1 MKRGFDLLFSVQL
14 ISLCK
19 LWLKGVGGFK
29 NWLNMKQKQRDDY
42 YGKQSFDWAFM
53 TSVIKTWGSSLT
65 CLTEALCL
73 PLVDAAFQYP
83 YTYTLPSH
91 LLLSSKSSVH
101 SLSWSW
107 RFFELFEVYSFLNLL
122 LYHVIDSALQMKL
135 MVLHPSDYLCLPK
148 NVIKNDII
156 SCCVTSWW
164 YCNSVNLCLTCLF
177 SRRSSLCSNSL
188 AELLKPSM
196 FPRGSP
202 FSPSPCWVI
211 RPGTPSVMASQTKD
225 QTENNKSRRHP

>member
-1 MKRGFDLLFSVQL
+1 MIIMESKVSIEL
-14 ISLCK
+14 
-19 LWLKGVGGFK
+19 LWLQ
-29 NWLNMKQKQRDDY
+29 W
-42 YGKQSFDWAFM
+42 SP
-53 TSVIKTWGSSLT
+53 LT

-83 YTYTLPSH
+83 YTLNKWYHPHLFWPSLPSH
-91 LLLSSKSSVH
+91 LLLSSKSLVH
-101 SLSWSW
+101 SLSYSW

-122 LYHVIDSALQMKL
+122 LYHMIDSALQMKL

-148 NVIKNDII
+148 NVIKNDIV

-177 SRRSSLCSNSL
+177 SRRSSLCNNSL

-211 RPGTPSVMASQTKD
+211 RPGTPSIMASQTKE
-225 QTENNKSRRHP
+225 QTENNKSGRHP